1 MSRAAQLLRVTSV
14 DLPVWESAGLKKL
27 NNWPTFPQLIIGG
40 ELVGGL
46 DILREMEGNGELQE
60 VLVSVG
66 AK

>member
-1 MSRAAQLLRVTSV
+1 VYLSAWASV
-14 DLPVWESAGLKKL
+14 GLKKL

-46 DILREMEGNGELQE
+46 DILREMEGNGEFQE
-60 VLVSVG
+60 ALEGVG